1 MIYLDYAAAT
11 PVRPEVQNIL
21 AERNEDDF
29 ANPSALYRAGAA
41 QKRRLEAARS
51 LVAQTLSVK
60 PAEIVFTSGATEANN
75 LAIQGVGRR
84 FSDGEM
90 VVGATE
96 HAAVISPAGAV
107 ADVVLAPVDHTGRIA
122 LDQLGARITERT
134 VLVSIGYVNNEIGT
148 VQPLKRIARTLAAI
162 RAARRAEGNNRP
174 LYFHTDASQAAWLHD
189 IQPNRLGVDL
199 MTLSGGKLYGPK
211 STGCLYVARSVTLEP
226 LLYGGG
232 QERGLRGG
240 TESVG
245 AAAGLAE
252 ALRLAQSERTKYVD
266 QIERLSQEFISALTR
281 DVPTAQVLAG
291 THHSGHIVALQLP
304 TDDAERLVMALD
316 EAGVQVGT
324 GAACSARSDE
334 PSPVLLAIG
343 LTPRAA
349 NQTIR
354 VSFGLSTTVSEVK
367 RAVRVMAGALS
378 V

>member
-1 MIYLDYAAAT
+1 
-11 PVRPEVQNIL
+11 
-21 AERNEDDF
+21 
-29 ANPSALYRAGAA
+29 
-41 QKRRLEAARS
+41 
-51 LVAQTLSVK
+51 
-60 PAEIVFTSGATEANN
+60 
-75 LAIQGVGRR
+75 
-84 FSDGEM
+84 
-90 VVGATE
+90 
-96 HAAVISPAGAV
+96 
-107 ADVVLAPVDHTGRIA
+107 
-122 LDQLGARITERT
+122 
-134 VLVSIGYVNNEIGT
+134 
-148 VQPLKRIARTLAAI
+148 
-162 RAARRAEGNNRP
+162 
-174 LYFHTDASQAAWLHD
+174 
-189 IQPNRLGVDL
+189 
-199 MTLSGGKLYGPK
+199 
-211 STGCLYVARSVTLEP
+211 VTLEP